1 MATGER
7 VCYFY
12 SFVFAIRKVFN
23 LDIPIILDNPFGLL
37 DPYLRDAVE
46 SFLKAQQYQQILLIC
61 DKKGISVTDW
71 IQLQIAYSTER
82 EALKKI
88 LTKKLNSLRRRLRFE
103 ENPEM
108 VQNLIKDLIAEVE
121 YTL

>member
-1 MATGER
+1 MSKKVISARIEAT
-7 VCYFY
+7 
-12 SFVFAIRKVFN
+12 
-23 LDIPIILDNPFGLL
+23 
-37 DPYLRDAVE
+37 
-46 SFLKAQQYQQILLIC
+46 QYQQILLIC